1 MATTKQKLGTAGEEL
16 VAKHARCPGCKR
28 TDKSFK
34 LLPPNFKCADLVCD
48 FCGYLAQVKSK
59 RIKGELPDTIT
70 GTILGAAWGSQ
81 RERMEAGIYFSL
93 YVVLVNEVGQASI
106 YFLPR
111 DLQTAEM
118 FVPPEASR
126 PGGSARRVAGLYD
139 RHGQGLG
146 RRRPHLRRRRRGV
159 RSPRMTRECGVHI
172 FVDQGRLI
180 LGESQPAVRLTAR

>member
-1 MATTKQKLGTAGEEL
+1 M
-16 VAKHARCPGCKR
+16 
-28 TDKSFK
+28 
-34 LLPPNFKCADLVCD
+34 
-48 FCGYLAQVKSK
+48 KSK

-139 RHGQGLG
+139 RHGQGHG